1 MPRALGAKWNK
12 RLHTKQAAARRRPTR
27 KANSKGVSAL
37 GGLSPGETTSQ
48 QAYIEI
54 SEAILA
60 GAFAPGEI
68 LTQRSLAGTLGVS
81 EMPVREAL
89 KHLISEGALQ
99 GLPNRS
105 AKIPLLNRREVE
117 QIFTLRGMLEGR
129 AAFLAAQNITT
140 HQIDTLNA
148 IQKRIEV
155 AVTHGRL
162 KEYTALNRDFHF
174 MIYRIADD
182 PTLLSLIRALWLRLV
197 PAIAMS
203 LGATIKNA
211 QEFRRVGG
219 SNHYRIMKAFVAR
232 DAGAAEEA
240 MCRDL
245 MTPTKYPDYWRI
257 VERLSSGES
266 IGYKAS

>member
-1 MPRALGAKWNK
+1 MP
-12 RLHTKQAAARRRPTR
+12 TKLAPARRQPAR
-27 KANSKGVSAL
+27 KANSEGVSAL

-48 QAYIEI
+48 QAYIAI

-60 GAFAPGEI
+60 GTFAPGEL
-68 LTQRSLAGTLGVS
+68 LTQRSLARTLGVS

-105 AKIPLLNRREVE
+105 AKITLLNRREVE

-140 HQIDTLNA
+140 HQIDSLTA

-174 MIYRIADD
+174 MIYRIAED

-219 SNHYRIMKAFVAR
+219 RNHYRIMKAFVAR
-232 DAGAAEEA
+232 DAAAAEKA
-240 MCRDL
+240 MRRDL

-266 IGYKAS
+266 TGYKAP